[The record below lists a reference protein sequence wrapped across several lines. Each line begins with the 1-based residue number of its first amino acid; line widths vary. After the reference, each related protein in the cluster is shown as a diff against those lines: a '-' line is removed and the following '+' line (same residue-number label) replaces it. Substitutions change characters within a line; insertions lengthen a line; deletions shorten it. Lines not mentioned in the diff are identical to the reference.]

1 MSTSPNEYAQQLRQI
16 QQALTACDNEE
27 DRANLIS
34 LESDLKELISLE
46 NFESKNSD
54 SESDEVDESYAAERK
69 VSQLIDRRAT

>member
-1 MSTSPNEYAQQLRQI
+1 MSNNYEQQLIQI

-54 SESDEVDESYAAERK
+54 SESEVDESYAAERK
-69 VSQLIDRRAT
+69 VSEL

>member
-1 MSTSPNEYAQQLRQI
+1 MSNGYEQQLSQI

-46 NFESKNSD
+46 NFESKNSE
-54 SESDEVDESYAAERK
+54 SESDTEVDESYAAERK
-69 VSQLIDRRAT
+69 VSNSIKALEIN